1 MTGLQTTGGGPGGYG
16 PGGGAPPG
24 GGGYGPPPGGGAPPG
39 GGGYGPPPGGGGYGG
54 PPPGGGGFGGP
65 PPGGGGF
72 GGPPQGGYGG
82 PPPGGYGGPPM
93 PPSPPQK
100 KGPNVGLIVGLGC
113 LGLVVLGGLG
123 IGGIAFMS
131 YRRAATAA
139 AAITRPS
146 TITPPP
152 RSGTPSGGLGAGSG
166 SLKAELRDLRE
177 FKGDFGKGRYFVGEI
192 HNTGDTALGFPS
204 AKITL
209 LDASNTAVDSGTCAS
224 VIQSLP
230 PGQKV
235 PCTFSTFKAVTYA
248 TTKVDI
254 NPMRSYTTKALADLK
269 VEGIKFTPKKGYS
282 PHQLEGKITN
292 RSSFKAKSVWA
303 LVSLYGADGKIVG
316 AEQTLV
322 AGSDLDGGQS
332 GLFSAKVYNAA
343 AAPQTYNVIAI
354 GYGE

>member
-1 MTGLQTTGGGPGGYG
+1 
-16 PGGGAPPG
+16 
-24 GGGYGPPPGGGAPPG
+24 
-39 GGGYGPPPGGGGYGG
+39 
-54 PPPGGGGFGGP
+54 
-65 PPGGGGF
+65 
-72 GGPPQGGYGG
+72 
-82 PPPGGYGGPPM
+82 M

-113 LGLVVLGGLG
+113 LGLAVLGGIG
-123 IGGIAFMS
+123 ITVLVVFGARS
-131 YRRAATAA
+131 VVTPPPAP
-139 AAITRPS
+139 ITRGA
-146 TITPPP
+146 TTTPP
-152 RSGTPSGGLGAGSG
+152 RSGTPSGGLGTGSG

-177 FKGDFGKGRYFVGEI
+177 FKADFGKGRYFVGEI
-192 HNTGDTALGFPS
+192 YNTGDTALGFPS

-230 PGQKV
+230 PGEKV

-248 TTKVDI
+248 TSKIDI
-254 NPMRSYTTKALADLK
+254 TPMRSYTTKARADLK
-269 VEGIKFTPKKGYS
+269 VENIKFTPKKGYS

-292 RSSFKAKSVWA
+292 LSSFKAKSVWA

-322 AGSDLDGGQS
+322 AGSDLDGGQG
-332 GLFSAKVYNAA
+332 GLFSAKVYNVA

>member
-24 GGGYGPPPGGGAPPG
+24 GGGYGPPPGGGG
-39 GGGYGPPPGGGGYGG
+39 FGG

-72 GGPPQGGYGG
+72 GGPPPGGGGYGGPPPGGYGG

-123 IGGIAFMS
+123 IGGITFMS
-131 YRRAATAA
+131 YRRA

-146 TITPPP
+146 TVATPPP
-152 RSGTPSGGLGAGSG
+152 RSGTPSGGLGAATG

-177 FKGDFGKGRYFVGEI
+177 FKGDFGKGRYFVGELY
-192 HNTGDTALGFPS
+192 NTGDTALGFPS

-224 VIQSLP
+224 VIQLLP
-230 PGQKV
+230 PGEKV

-248 TTKVDI
+248 TSKVDI
-254 NPMRSYTTKALADLK
+254 NPMRSYTTKARADLK

-282 PHQLEGKITN
+282 PNQLEGKITN
-292 RSSFKAKSVWA
+292 LSSFKAKSVWA

-332 GLFSAKVYNAA
+332 GLFSAKVYNVA